1 MKKLVQ
7 LSAGQGPSECCLA
20 VAKAY
25 ELFVKEAEKRNL
37 TLQMLEKEAGRENG
51 TYKSILLSIE
61 CSDKDQAAEFQA
73 RWDGAM
79 QWTCK
84 SPFRTNHGR
93 KNWFFDVSWWPEP
106 AENAV
111 DLKQCVI
118 KSCRSSGAGGQH
130 VNTTDSA
137 IQITHIPTG
146 TTVRMESERSQH
158 QNKRLALVLLS
169 HKLRQTNDAK
179 KAEVKGELRMQHHQ
193 LQRGQPQRSFVGLE
207 FKEK

>member
-7 LSAGQGPSECCLA
+7 LSAGQGPAECCLA

-25 ELFVKEAEKRNL
+25 GFFVKEAAERQL
-37 TLQMLEKEAGRENG
+37 PLHVLEKETGRESG
-51 TYKSILLSIE
+51 TYKSILLSVE
-61 CSDKDQAAEFQA
+61 CSDKKLLHEFQA
-73 RWDGAM
+73 RWEGAM

-84 SPFRTNHGR
+84 SPFRPNHGR
-93 KNWFFDVSWWPEP
+93 KNWFFDVAWWPEP
-106 AENAV
+106 EENTV

-118 KSCRSSGAGGQH
+118 KSCRASGAGGQH

-137 IQITHIPTG
+137 IQITHVPTG

-158 QNKRLALVLLS
+158 QNKRLALVLLC
-169 HKLRQTNDAK
+169 HKLRQTNEAK

-193 LQRGQPQRSFVGLE
+193 LQRGQPLRGFVGLE
-207 FKEK
+207 FREK